1 MLTHNY
7 RRRQLSALGAVG
19 SIIDGYGSGDD
30 GATTA
35 AVGVLGSGRRRRH
48 RGGGVVGQAAG
59 PAGVPCPAAGGPSDL
74 GRREADEAGAA
85 GVGQGRRV
93 HGGQQQH
100 LLLLSAV
107 VVVVHETQGIASIR
121 TSGWVNFSMVQ
132 LVCFWWLALSIDGS
146 VT

>member
-1 MLTHNY
+1 V
-7 RRRQLSALGAVG
+7 AG

-35 AVGVLGSGRRRRH
+35 AVGVLGSGRRRH

-59 PAGVPCPAAGGPSDL
+59 PSGVPCHGEGRRPAGGGPSDL

-100 LLLLSAV
+100 LLLLSGV

-121 TSGWVNFSMVQ
+121 TSGWVS
-132 LVCFWWLALSIDGS
+132 
-146 VT
+146 